1 MTGCRAQRAGRCN
14 TEGERMKPIDNE
26 PEDHSA
32 TPDELDTL
40 VVSGETAAAPAA
52 GSGRLPDTIAGYR
65 ILGLLGEGA
74 MGTVYEAEQ
83 PHPRRRVAIKVM
95 HRHHQVDELHA
106 RMFQREVE
114 TLGRLKHPNIA
125 AIYESG
131 HTEDGRDF
139 FAMEL
144 VRGQTLDRWLGRRS
158 SPVTSDE
165 LKLRLH
171 LFAGLC
177 QAVHY
182 AHQRGVI
189 HRDLKPANILVTD
202 ETVSVS
208 GSGRAS
214 LLPAVKILDFGLA
227 RITDQDV
234 LATMATEVG
243 MIKGTLP
250 YMSPEQARGEADAVD
265 VRTDIY
271 ALGVILYELVAGQR
285 PYDIVR
291 TALAEAIRVI
301 CEEAPRPLRQSWSGI
316 GRLDADVENIVG
328 KALEKEPERRYESA
342 AAMAEDVDRYLTS
355 QPINARPP
363 SALYQVRKF
372 ARRNLVWV
380 GAAVIVLLALVGA
393 VAVSSTMYVRAQR
406 ESERARAAAAKSE
419 QVAAL
424 LESMLTG
431 VGPSV
436 ALGRDTTML
445 REILD
450 GAAVRI
456 GTDLEDQP
464 EVEAELQRILATTY
478 RDLGEFDAALD
489 HGERSFRLYRDVAGP
504 LDPATLRARS
514 DLGIVRYWLG
524 DLGAAEA
531 GLREVLESQ
540 RRVLG
545 EDHPDVV
552 RTVSVLVETLLYQN
566 RLDEA
571 DALGTPVLETART
584 ALGPEDET
592 TLDLINGMAQVAGDQ
607 LDFERSEALYLELI
621 PALEKRFG
629 TEHPHT
635 LSVMTNYGWLL
646 RLAGRQAEAETV
658 TREALE
664 RMRRVLGSE
673 HQQTQV
679 AVNNLGIIL
688 KDLGRFD
695 EAEPYYVENVETGR
709 RVLGDR
715 HPEQVAG
722 VINLAAFYTLRG
734 RYAEAEPLAAES
746 ADILAEE
753 VSPDFIGRGF
763 ALHTA
768 GECRLRL
775 GRVDEARPA
784 LEEAYRIM
792 SARFGP
798 EHPKMAQLLGMLVEA
813 AERGGRPEDAAR
825 WQALLDSAA
834 AAD

>member
-1 MTGCRAQRAGRCN
+1 MN
-14 TEGERMKPIDNE
+14 PKDNR
-26 PEDHSA
+26 PEEQPPV
-32 TPDELDTL
+32 PDELETMAATDQPSTPGELETL
-40 VVSGETAAAPAA
+40 AATDRSAPRPPRGAQP
-52 GSGRLPDTIAGYR
+52 LPENIEGYR

-74 MGTVYEAEQ
+74 MGMVYEAEQ
-83 PHPRRRVAIKVM
+83 QHPRRRVAIKVT
-95 HRHHQVDELHA
+95 HRHHLVDDLHA
-106 RMFQREVE
+106 RMFLREVE

-131 HTEDGRDF
+131 HTADGRDF

-144 VRGQTLDRWLGRRS
+144 VRGLTLDRWVAQRPS
-158 SPVTSDE
+158 QVTADE
-165 LKLRLH
+165 LKLRLR

-189 HRDLKPANILVTD
+189 HRDLKPTNILVTD
-202 ETVSVS
+202 EQTTYS
-208 GSGRAS
+208 GSGQTTP
-214 LLPAVKILDFGLA
+214 LPMVKILDFGLA
-227 RITDQDV
+227 RFTDQDV

-285 PYDIVR
+285 PYETVR
-291 TALAEAIRVI
+291 AALAEAIRVI
-301 CEEAPRPLRQSWSGI
+301 CEEPPRPLRQSWSGI
-316 GRLDADVENIVG
+316 GRLDLDVENIVG
-328 KALEKEPERRYESA
+328 KALEKEPARRYESA
-342 AAMAEDVDRYLTS
+342 AALAEDIDRYLSS

-363 SALYQVRKF
+363 SALYQIRKF
-372 ARRNLVWV
+372 AGRNRAWV
-380 GAAVIVLLALVGA
+380 GAAATALLALVA
-393 VAVSSTMYVRAQR
+393 ALAVSSVMYVRAER
-406 ESERARAAAAKSE
+406 EAERAHAAAAKSE

-424 LESMLTG
+424 LESMLAG

-450 GAAVRI
+450 KAAIRI
-456 GTDLEDQP
+456 GAELADQP
-464 EVEAELQRILATTY
+464 DVEAEMRRVLAATY
-478 RDLGEFDAALD
+478 RDLGEFDLVPGHA
-489 HGERSFRLYRDVAGP
+489 ERSLQLYREVAGP
-504 LDPATLRARS
+504 LAPATLRAQS
-514 DLGIVRYWLG
+514 DLGTARYFLG
-524 DLGAAEA
+524 DLETAESE
-531 GLREVLESQ
+531 LREVLEKQ
-540 RRVLG
+540 RQVLG

-552 RTVSVLVETLLYQN
+552 NTTTVLVETLLYQN
-566 RLDEA
+566 RLEEA
-571 DALGTPVLETART
+571 DALGTPVLEIART
-584 ALGPEDET
+584 SLGPDDET
-592 TLDLINGMAQVAGDQ
+592 TLDLLNSMAQVAGDQ

-646 RLAGRQAEAETV
+646 RLARRHAEAEKV

-664 RMRRVLGSE
+664 TMRRILGND

-679 AVNNLGIIL
+679 GVNNLGIIL
-688 KDLGRFD
+688 KDQGRFD
-695 EAEPYYVENVETGR
+695 EAEPYYIENVETGR

-722 VINLAAFYTLRG
+722 VINLAAFYAAQQ

-746 ADILAEE
+746 AAILAEE

-763 ALHTA
+763 ALHSA

-775 GRVDEARPA
+775 GRPAEALPD

-792 SARFGP
+792 STRFGP
-798 EHPKMAQLLGMLVEA
+798 EHPKMAQLLEMLVEVT
-813 AERGGRPEDAAR
+813 ESVGRPEEAAG
-825 WQALLDSAA
+825 WQAVLDT
-834 AAD
+834 AD

>member
-1 MTGCRAQRAGRCN
+1 
-14 TEGERMKPIDNE
+14 MKPMDNG
-26 PEDHSA
+26 PEDLPSVPNEMETLA
-32 TPDELDTL
+32 VPDQPVPRQPRSSEPVPENID
-40 VVSGETAAAPAA
+40 
-52 GSGRLPDTIAGYR
+52 GYR

-74 MGTVYEAEQ
+74 MGRVYEAEQ
-83 PHPRRRVAIKVM
+83 QQPKRRVAIKVM
-95 HRHHQVDELHA
+95 HRHHLVDDLHA
-106 RMFQREVE
+106 RMFLREVE

-131 HTEDGRDF
+131 HTADGRDY

-144 VRGQTLDRWLGRRS
+144 VRGLTLDHWLAGRS

-171 LFAGLC
+171 LFSGLC

-202 ETVSVS
+202 APASAS
-208 GSGRAS
+208 GGSQTA
-214 LLPAVKILDFGLA
+214 LLPTVKILDFGLA
-227 RITDQDV
+227 RFTDQDV

-271 ALGVILYELVAGQR
+271 TLGVILYELVAGQR
-285 PYDIVR
+285 PYETVR
-291 TALAEAIRVI
+291 SALAEAVRVI
-301 CEEAPRPLRQSWSGI
+301 CEESPRPLRQSWSGI
-316 GRLDADVENIVG
+316 GRLDVDVENIVG

-342 AAMAEDVDRYLTS
+342 AALAEDIDRYLSS

-363 SALYQVRKF
+363 TALYQIRKF
-372 ARRNLVWV
+372 ARRNRAWF
-380 GAAVIVLLALVGA
+380 GAAATALIALVVA
-393 VAVSSTMYVRAQR
+393 LAVSSTMYVRAER
-406 ESERARAAAAKSE
+406 EAERARAAAAKSE

-424 LESMLTG
+424 LESMLAG

-450 GAAVRI
+450 AAAIRI
-456 GTDLEDQP
+456 GTDLADQP
-464 EVEAELQRILATTY
+464 AVEAELRRVLAATY
-478 RDLGEFDAALD
+478 RDLGEFDLVTGHA
-489 HGERSFRLYRDVAGP
+489 ERSLQLFREVAGP
-504 LDPATLRARS
+504 LDPATMRARS
-514 DLGIVRYWLG
+514 ELGTARYYLG
-524 DLGAAEA
+524 DFDAAETE
-531 GLREVLESQ
+531 LREVLEEQ

-545 EDHPDVV
+545 EGHPDVV
-552 RTVSVLVETLLYQN
+552 HSTTVLVETLLYQG
-566 RLDEA
+566 RLEEA
-571 DALGTPVLETART
+571 DAIGAPVLEM
-584 ALGPEDET
+584 ALASLGLGDDT
-592 TLDLINGMAQVAGDQ
+592 TLALLYGMAQVAGDL

-621 PALEKRFG
+621 PALEKRYG
-629 TEHPHT
+629 PDHPHP
-635 LSVMTNYGWLL
+635 MTVQSGYGWLL
-646 RLAGRQAEAETV
+646 RLDKRHAEAEAV

-664 RMRRVLGSE
+664 GMRRVLGND

-688 KDLGRFD
+688 KDQGRFD

-722 VINLAAFYTLRG
+722 VINLAAFYVARE
-734 RYAEAEPLAAES
+734 RYAEAEPLAS
-746 ADILAEE
+746 ASAVILAEE

-775 GRVDEARPA
+775 GRIDQAQPD

-792 SARFGP
+792 ATRFGP
-798 EHPKMAQLLGMLVEA
+798 EHRKMAQLLEMLVEVTERRGLPEEA
-813 AERGGRPEDAAR
+813 AA
-825 WQALLDSAA
+825 WQAILDTAG
-834 AAD
+834 